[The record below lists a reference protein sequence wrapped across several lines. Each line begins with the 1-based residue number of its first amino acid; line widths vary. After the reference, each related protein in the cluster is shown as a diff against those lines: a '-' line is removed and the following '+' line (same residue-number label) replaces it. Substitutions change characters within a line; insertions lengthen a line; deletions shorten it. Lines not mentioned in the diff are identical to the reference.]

1 MRIYLELIE
10 VAGEESAEA
19 DFIRVDVTGWSDSDV
34 NSAVDLLKQQA
45 TVYEHYVLQR
55 HYCYHD
61 EGKSCTT
68 ETLDSK

>member
-19 DFIRVDVTGWSDSDV
+19 DFIRVDVTDWSDSDV
-34 NSAVDLLKQQA
+34 NNAVDLLKQQA
-45 TVYEHYVLQR
+45 TVYEHYALQR
-55 HYCYHD
+55 HYCHHD
-61 EGKSCTT
+61 EGKSCTI

>member
-10 VAGEESAEA
+10 VAGEELAEA
-19 DFIRVDVTGWSDSDV
+19 DFIRVDVTDWSDSDV
-34 NSAVDLLKQQA
+34 SQAIDLLKQQT

-55 HYCYHD
+55 HYCYHY

>member
-10 VAGEESAEA
+10 AAGEELAEA
-19 DFIRVDVTGWSDSDV
+19 DFIRVDVTDWSDSDV

-45 TVYEHYVLQR
+45 TVYEHYILQR

-61 EGKSCTT
+61 EGKSCTA
-68 ETLDSK
+68 EIIDSK

>member
-10 VAGEESAEA
+10 FASEESAGA
-19 DFIRVDVTGWSDSDV
+19 DFIRVDVTDWSDSDV
-34 NSAVDLLKQQA
+34 NNAVDLLKQQA

-61 EGKSCTT
+61 EGKSCAT
-68 ETLDSK
+68 EILDSK